1 MNDYN
6 FRICDIEF
14 IPMCAFNDNIYSLY
28 KSILSIFCKEYY
40 IQIINENNDNDNEN
54 DNENYINDIINDI
67 INEYGVNNIGSN
79 NDILQKFIFY
89 LIENFNK
96 NKNELKNILSI
107 QLIKYTISSNVI
119 CKYLCDL
126 LKINIII
133 IDTDENIKIFN
144 TNYDNKIYIIIGK
157 DIDKEMYIPL
167 KPKYMNINFDLFSY
181 EYFINLYNLI
191 KNNV

>member
-14 IPMCAFNDNIYSLY
+14 IPMCIFNDNIYSLY

-40 IQIINENNDNDNEN
+40 IQIINENENNEN
-54 DNENYINDIINDI
+54 NENENYINDIINK
-67 INEYGVNNIGSN
+67 YGVNNIGSN

-89 LIENFNK
+89 LIEHFNK

-167 KPKYMNINFDLFSY
+167 KQKVININVDYFSS

-191 KNNV
+191 KNIK